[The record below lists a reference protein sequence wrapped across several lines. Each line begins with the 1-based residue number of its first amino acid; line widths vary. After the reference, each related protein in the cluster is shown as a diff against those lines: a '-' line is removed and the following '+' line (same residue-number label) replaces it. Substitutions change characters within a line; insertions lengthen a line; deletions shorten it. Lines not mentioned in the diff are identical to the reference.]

1 MFLVKVKA
9 HGGEVAN
16 KEANIQVDKAISSKE
31 FPMAL
36 SIARQDKLS
45 SLHMTGASPE

>member
-16 KEANIQVDKAISSKE
+16 KEANIQVDKAISSKDV
-31 FPMAL
+31 PMAL
-36 SIARQDKLS
+36 
-45 SLHMTGASPE
+45 